1 VSDRRQFI
9 TLLGGAAAAWPLAAR
24 AQSMTKRRIGLLA
37 AASPES
43 AVPQTDAIYEGLR
56 DLGYVEGRDY
66 EMIQRWA
73 YGVIA
78 RLPALAEELVA
89 IKPDVIIAVPT
100 PAIMAARAHTTT
112 LPIVSFLIADEMR
125 LGFVASHAKPGGNV
139 TGLLMRVEGMVGKQI
154 ELAMQTVPTSTKIGV
169 VYNPTS
175 AEAPGQR
182 VEAEA
187 ASSALGVTIQYGEV
201 RSPLEVDSA
210 LRSLERGHV
219 GVAVLLHDGLFFQE
233 RKRIANVAAI
243 LGIPIVYSYRDHVID
258 GGLISYG
265 VSLRANARRM
275 ATYIDKI
282 FKGAQPADL
291 PLEFPT
297 KLELVINLQA
307 AKTLGLEIPPTL
319 LARADE
325 VIE

>member
-1 VSDRRQFI
+1 MMKRRAFI
-9 TLLGGAAAAWPLAAR
+9 SLLGGAAAWPLAAR
-24 AQSMTKRRIGLLA
+24 SQGMTKRRIGLLA

-43 AVPQTDAIYEGLR
+43 AVPQTDAMYEGLR

-66 EMIQRWA
+66 EMIQKWA
-73 YGVIA
+73 YGVMA

-89 IKPDVIIAVPT
+89 IKPHVIVAVPT

-112 LPIVSFLIADEMR
+112 IPIVSFLIADEMR

-139 TGLLMRVEGMVGKQI
+139 TGLLVSVEGMVGKQI
-154 ELAMQTVPTSTKIGV
+154 ELAMETLPASKKIGV
-169 VYNPTS
+169 IYNPTS
-175 AEAPGQR
+175 AEAVDQR
-182 VEAEA
+182 AQAEA
-187 ASSALGVTIQYGEV
+187 ASSAMGITVQYEGV

-210 LRSLERGHV
+210 LRSLRGHV
-219 GVAVLLHDGLFFQE
+219 GVAVVLPDGLFFQE
-233 RKRIANVAAI
+233 RKRIAEVAAI
-243 LGIPIVYSYRDHVID
+243 LGVPIVYSYRDHVID

-297 KLELVINLQA
+297 KLELIINLQA
-307 AKTLGLEIPPTL
+307 AKALGLQLSPFL